1 MNTTSTATLDHCLH
15 CQAVIHDRD
24 HYCRHCGVELE
35 ARTALLA
42 GTGDIGKR
50 STAELIL
57 PASAYITA
65 PLARPDARRPVSGS
79 LLKLMAEETAPAVV
93 VGGNRRLRLLTLA
106 LISLPIWLMIVL
118 LSPLDA
124 YAATK
129 AVGRRM

>member
-1 MNTTSTATLDHCLH
+1 MNTTSTATADHCRH

-24 HYCRHCGVELE
+24 QYCRHCGRELE

-42 GTGDIGKR
+42 GTGDISKHP
-50 STAELIL
+50 TAELVL

-65 PLARPDARRPVSGS
+65 PLEARRPVSGS
-79 LLKLMAEETAPAVV
+79 LLKLMAEETAPEVV
-93 VGGNRRLRLLTLA
+93 IGGNRRLRLLTLA